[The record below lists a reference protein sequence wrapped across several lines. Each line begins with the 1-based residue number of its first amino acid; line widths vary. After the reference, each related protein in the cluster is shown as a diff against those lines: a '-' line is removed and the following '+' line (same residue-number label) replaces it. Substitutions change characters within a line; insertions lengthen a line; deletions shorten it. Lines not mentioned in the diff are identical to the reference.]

1 MNIALSTKFDSCTE
15 YRVLHSPLQSTI
27 IQYGQ
32 ESSTNAL
39 YSADR
44 MIFEVAVEAASIICC
59 AYGVLLLLMKSSQSR
74 LSNAKGI
81 IPKTAVVAGDG
92 CPNCGVSQTKKGRRS
107 PYFLDLHGKKVFS
120 GEILKGDG
128 NNQSQACRHDP

>member
-39 YSADR
+39 YSVHR
-44 MIFEVAVEAASIICC
+44 MIIEVAVEAASIILAVLRI
-59 AYGVLLLLMKSSQSR
+59 AYEVESVPAVKRKRNYAAGRQR
-74 LSNAKGI
+74 LPA
-81 IPKTAVVAGDG
+81 TVA
-92 CPNCGVSQTKKGRRS
+92 PIVAVSQTKKGRCS